1 MSLPNRLALVLF
13 ASALAAPALA
23 APANRVT
30 ITRDEWGIAHIHGHT
45 DADAVYCMIYAQ
57 AEDDFPRIER
67 NYLTNLGRLAE
78 AEGEPALWQ
87 DLRQRLFV
95 DPVKLK
101 ADYAKSPPWLRALMV
116 AWAAG
121 LNAYLADHPATKP
134 KVLTHFEPWMALS
147 FTEGSI
153 GGDIERVPLSQLRA
167 FYEHRQVAMTAM
179 ERGLVW
185 REPAGSNG
193 IAIAPARTT
202 GGHALLLINPHTSFF
217 FRSELQMTS
226 DQGLNAYG
234 AVTWG
239 QFFVYQGFNAHAGW
253 MHTSSGVDNVDEF
266 AETVVDGK
274 GYRYGNEVRP
284 LTQSH
289 VTLRYRQPDGTM
301 GTRSFATWASHHGP
315 IVREEAGKWIAF
327 ALMNRPLAALEQ
339 SFSRTKTH
347 DLASF
352 LKVAGLRANSSN
364 NTLFA
369 DDSGEIAYLH
379 PQFVPIRDARFD
391 YTKPVDGSDP
401 ATDWK
406 GLHALADLPSV
417 LTPRNGWA
425 YNSNDAPWHAAG
437 PDSPNKTAFPA
448 YMDQVGDNP
457 RGPHAMRV
465 LGDRHNFTLGGLIG
479 AAYDSWL
486 PAFDHLLPPL
496 IEAAAT
502 DPGNADRQAA
512 IALLKG
518 WDHRWAMDSTAT
530 TLAVNWGEAL
540 WAKRG
545 DNPDPE
551 DDSTSVWD
559 WMEHRANPAQRL
571 AALDEAIVRLKTD
584 FGDWRVPWGTIN
596 RYQRNDGAIE
606 QVFNDAKTST
616 AIPFASARWGSL
628 ASFGARRYPGTS
640 RYYGTS
646 GNSFVAAVEFGPHV
660 AARAVSIGGENN
672 NPASPHFSDQVD
684 RYARGDLRTVH
695 FWPADLAGHVTARE
709 VLVRK

>member
-30 ITRDEWGIAHIHGHT
+30 IIRDEWGIAHIHGHT
-45 DADAVYCMIYAQ
+45 DADAVYGMIYAQ

-101 ADYAKSPPWLRALMV
+101 ADYAKSPPWLRTLMV

-134 KVLTHFEPWMALS
+134 KVLTRFEPWMALS

-274 GYRYGNEVRP
+274 GYRYAP
-284 LTQSH
+284 T
-289 VTLRYRQPDGTM
+289 D
-301 GTRSFATWASHHGP
+301 A
-315 IVREEAGKWIAF
+315 IARHF
-327 ALMNRPLAALEQ
+327 AL
-339 SFSRTKTH
+339 S
-347 DLASF
+347 
-352 LKVAGLRANSSN
+352 
-364 NTLFA
+364 
-369 DDSGEIAYLH
+369 
-379 PQFVPIRDARFD
+379 
-391 YTKPVDGSDP
+391 
-401 ATDWK
+401 
-406 GLHALADLPSV
+406 
-417 LTPRNGWA
+417 
-425 YNSNDAPWHAAG
+425 
-437 PDSPNKTAFPA
+437 
-448 YMDQVGDNP
+448 
-457 RGPHAMRV
+457 
-465 LGDRHNFTLGGLIG
+465 
-479 AAYDSWL
+479 
-486 PAFDHLLPPL
+486 
-496 IEAAAT
+496 
-502 DPGNADRQAA
+502 
-512 IALLKG
+512 
-518 WDHRWAMDSTAT
+518 
-530 TLAVNWGEAL
+530 
-540 WAKRG
+540 
-545 DNPDPE
+545 
-551 DDSTSVWD
+551 
-559 WMEHRANPAQRL
+559 
-571 AALDEAIVRLKTD
+571 
-584 FGDWRVPWGTIN
+584 
-596 RYQRNDGAIE
+596 
-606 QVFNDAKTST
+606 
-616 AIPFASARWGSL
+616 SARWHDGHAQLCHLGQS
-628 ASFGARRYPGTS
+628 SWPD
-640 RYYGTS
+640 
-646 GNSFVAAVEFGPHV
+646 
-660 AARAVSIGGENN
+660 RA
-672 NPASPHFSDQVD
+672 
-684 RYARGDLRTVH
+684 
-695 FWPADLAGHVTARE
+695 
-709 VLVRK
+709 